1 MTQPTPTEMWKIAT
15 DLRERFEAVKI
26 SIRIDFEDSSVT
38 YEVPASQGEEDELC
52 SPSASFPFSPRSTT
66 RSSSPACLP
75 PNQDLCDE
83 LGLASVGNVNRH
95 INGLV
100 ERGFLRRTPRK
111 ARAIEVVKLPASM
124 GGVCT

>member
-1 MTQPTPTEMWKIAT
+1 MLTERQLSVLSAIHHSIVLTGMSPT
-15 DLRERFEAVKI
+15 
-26 SIRIDFEDSSVT
+26 
-38 YEVPASQGEEDELC
+38 Y
-52 SPSASFPFSPRSTT
+52 
-66 RSSSPACLP
+66 
-75 PNQDLCDE
+75 QDLCDE